1 MIKRVLFLVSLTLI
15 IFGCTDK
22 ENTIGITQSDLHPLA
37 GQINSLTDEFSFR
50 DEVSVNGENYKLL
63 VSNTE
68 EIESQAI
75 VSFAYLPD
83 NVEYITDA
91 SLTLYSDL
99 KPYGEMEFKLMRLEQ
114 DYLESQANWDQASE
128 GIAWEDSLRF
138 ISNTPFVTHI
148 DTIASSIDSL
158 VFDIPEEE
166 ILTWTQNDLSLLS
179 FIIYTESDNYIEIYS
194 SEHSRNPTLKFNY
207 KLNSDADEMDDREY
221 NRSAF
226 KDTYIVN
233 DKEGGDQ
240 TWANSIEISNM
251 LPKKAFF
258 KFELNPNDLVNQ
270 NGDQLTAF
278 QKDHLTVNNAY
289 VRFYINKLESSF
301 FGTTRAISLTPY
313 RVKIDFTEAAI
324 IDNDNLE
331 YLINTGTSLATIVAD
346 PDSTQYIDVK
356 ITPILQGIISGE
368 KENYGIVL
376 RSTNQSR
383 NFDAIKL
390 YGKDAEDESL
400 RPKVKF
406 VYTLPMED

>member
-1 MIKRVLFLVSLTLI
+1 MIKRVLFWVSLTLL

-22 ENTIGITQSDLHPLA
+22 ENQIGITQSELHPIA

-63 VSNTE
+63 VSNTQ
-68 EIESQAI
+68 EIESQAL

-83 NVEYITDA
+83 KVEYINNAT
-91 SLTLYSDL
+91 LTLYSDL

-128 GIAWEDSLRF
+128 GVVWEDSLKF
-138 ISNTPFVTHI
+138 ISDTPSVTYI
-148 DTIASSIDSL
+148 DTIATTIDSL
-158 VFDIPEEE
+158 VFDLSEEE

-207 KLNSDADEMDDREY
+207 KLISDASELEDREY
-221 NRSAF
+221 DRSAF

-233 DKEGGDQ
+233 DKEGADQ
-240 TWANSIEISNM
+240 TWANTLEISNM
-251 LPKKAFF
+251 LPIKTYF
-258 KFELNPNDLVNQ
+258 KFDVDPTDLVNQ
-270 NGDQLTAF
+270 EGQELTDF

-289 VRFYINKLESSF
+289 VRFYINKAESSF
-301 FGTTRAISLTPY
+301 FGATRAISLTPY
-313 RVKIDFTEAAI
+313 RVKIDVTEAAI

-331 YLINTGTSLATIVAD
+331 YLINTGTSVATIVAD

-383 NFDAIKL
+383 NFDSIKL
-390 YGKDAEDESL
+390 YGKDEADENL